1 MGVCVRQADLL
12 TCVCVCV
19 CVCVTCRFQGG
30 THGTCDGSCVEVGI
44 LFGRLA

>member
-12 TCVCVCV
+12 TCVCVCL
-19 CVCVTCRFQGG
+19 TYRFQGV
-30 THGTCDGSCVEVGI
+30 THGTCDGSCAEVGI